1 MVGPP
6 VVNCLT
12 DDLPL
17 KLYSLTCRHRKLKCD
32 EVKPTCGQ
40 CRKSDR
46 ECVFSQDTRFRHFD
60 VQGLLRQG
68 QEKTAAGHTASDGL
82 FGKDQIWIDIPGDR
96 LFSLC
101 LKCTLD
107 GPVANCPLVT
117 FVNISNPFEEETT
130 ASEDELLLQHVAHG
144 RDCSE
149 DIPRGGQAN
158 ALITP
163 PSQDA
168 GNEVDNSAVLQPDCV
183 PEPPQ
188 YLGSTLGDLLTDSHV
203 STLRSAS
210 SAAEERRNSGAC
222 TPPTLEPED
231 DVPFEEDS
239 NDPERSILGLK
250 LLRHFREGPGQW

>member
-6 VVNCLT
+6 VINCLT
-12 DDLPL
+12 EHLPL
-17 KLYSLTCRHRKLKCD
+17 NLYSLTCRQRKLKCD
-32 EVKPTCGQ
+32 EVKPACGQ
-40 CRKSDR
+40 CRKSERD
-46 ECVFSQDTRFRHFD
+46 CVFSQDTKFRHFD

-68 QEKTAAGHTASDGL
+68 QEKTASDGL
-82 FGKDQIWIDIPGDR
+82 FAKDQIWIDIPGDR

-101 LKCTLD
+101 LNCVLD
-107 GPVANCPLVT
+107 APVANCPLVT
-117 FVNISNPFEEETT
+117 FVNISNPFEEDTT
-130 ASEDELLLQHVAHG
+130 ASEDELLLRHVAYG

-149 DIPRGGQAN
+149 NAPREGQDDV
-158 ALITP
+158 LIRPT
-163 PSQDA
+163 SQDA
-168 GNEVDNSAVLQPDCV
+168 ENEVDHSVVIQPDCV

-203 STLRSAS
+203 STFESAS
-210 SAAEERRNSGAC
+210 STAEERRNSRVC